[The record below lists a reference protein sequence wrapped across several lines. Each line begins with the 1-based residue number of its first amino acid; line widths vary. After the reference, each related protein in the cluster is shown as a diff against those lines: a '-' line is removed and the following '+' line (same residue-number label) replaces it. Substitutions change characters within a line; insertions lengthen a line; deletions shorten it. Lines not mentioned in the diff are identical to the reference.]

1 MKHMEFL
8 DLNQQ
13 IKWKLQQNF
22 VNKADQ
28 MRKKISGIED
38 TVKVL
43 LHSDSNKGNVIRQL
57 QFMTKRPN
65 LRICDVEEEAKLQH
79 KAIETYSMDYCRSL
93 LISGKDAIVSA

>member
-13 IKWKLQQNF
+13 IEWKLRQSF

-28 MRKKISGIED
+28 VRKKISGIED

-43 LHSDSNKGNVIRQL
+43 LHPDSNIGNVIRQL

-65 LRICDVEEEAKLQH
+65 LQTCDVEEAKLQH
-79 KAIETYSMDYCRSL
+79 KGIETYSMDYRRSL